1 MFGSLDISTSGLVA
15 QRTRMTAI
23 ADNLA
28 NKDTLLAADG
38 TYAPFAAR
46 SVVFSQGDAATG
58 SSFGVTAEVVQAGTF
73 RWADPNDP
81 AEQIPPTVFKAA
93 QKAGM
98 VNDEGLVKVPMVNEV
113 AQFTD
118 AMEALRSYEA
128 NISVADATK
137 RMIDGALQLLA

>member
-1 MFGSLDISTSGLVA
+1 MFGALDISTSGLVA

-38 TYAPFAAR
+38 TYAPFQAR
-46 SVVFSQGDAATG
+46 SVLFREGD
-58 SSFGVTAEVVQAGTF
+58 SSTADAHGVTAEVVRTEAF
-73 RWADPNDP
+73 RWADPSDP
-81 AEQIPPTVFKAA
+81 SEDIPPHVFQAA
-93 QKAGM
+93 KKAGM
-98 VNDEGLVKVPMVNEV
+98 VNEEGLVKVPMVNEV

-118 AMEALRSYEA
+118 AMEALRNYEA